1 MSYSDRFINEMTAAK
16 SGSRKANKERTR
28 QKLIQAMLEVLH
40 KQGASALT
48 TGRIAAEAGVAQPT
62 FYVHF
67 NGMDDALSQTA
78 AQVAEESL
86 QNLIGFRSAV
96 GVGSPIE
103 MIRYA
108 FSSSV
113 DKLMERPQLTE
124 LYLRH
129 RLDVD
134 SPLGRGW
141 TEITNKARADLTED
155 LERMSIPEARLFAEM
170 IVSQVIGVVEGLL
183 HGRIVERDAAI
194 EMMVLQTVLT
204 VNHYLVKRE
213 PKSAVIA
220 LE

>member
-1 MSYSDRFINEMTAAK
+1 MSAAK

-28 QKLIQAMLEVLH
+28 QKLIQATLTVLH

-86 QNLIGFRSAV
+86 QNLVGFRSAV

-108 FSSSV
+108 FASSI
-113 DKLMERPQLTE
+113 DNLMEQPELTE

-141 TEITNKARADLTED
+141 TEITNKARADLAED
-155 LERMSIPEARLFAEM
+155 LKRMSIPESTLFSEL
-170 IVSQVIGVVEGLL
+170 IVAQVIGTVEGLL
-183 HGRIVERDAAI
+183 HKRIVDKDAAV

-213 PKSAVIA
+213 PQSAVIA
-220 LE
+220 LD